1 MADNVDFELVSPE
14 RLLLSVAVEMVVVPG
29 AEGDFGVLAGH
40 TPMIT
45 GVRTGVISTYD
56 GGRIDKRIFVAGGF
70 AEVTPERCTVLA
82 EEAVLL
88 DDADRAAAEARLK
101 AGQDELSLADTDD
114 ERDAAQAKLDIARA
128 LLAAIDAA
136 G

>member
-1 MADNVDFELVSPE
+1 M
-14 RLLLSVAVEMVVVPG
+14 
-29 AEGDFGVLAGH
+29 
-40 TPMIT
+40 
-45 GVRTGVISTYD
+45 ISTYD